1 MPWTKARKRGNPLRK
16 TEGEWEWQK
25 KYRIWDANRKIFLY
39 PENWVEPE
47 LRLPTRFRESLRE
60 VMAFICP
67 NRGAEKNHKR
77 TRRPAQRKGVC
88 LLVTGKNRIGAL
100 AAQTLAHD
108 LGKNLY
114 RVDLGAVV
122 SKYIGE
128 TEKNLRRVFDAANS
142 SGAILFF
149 DEADALFG
157 KRSEVKDSHDRYAN
171 IEINYLLQRMESYRG
186 LAVLA
191 TNRKG
196 DLDPAFLRRIRF
208 VVNFPFPEAAQRI
221 EIWRGVF
228 PSQTP
233 TEGLDLHKLA
243 RLNIAGGNIRNIAL
257 NAAFLAAGA

>member
-47 LRLPTRFRESLRE
+47 LRLPTRFRASLRE
-60 VMAFICP
+60 VVAFICP

-100 AAQTLAHD
+100 VAAQTLDHD

-142 SGAILFF
+142 SGAVLFF

-157 KRSEVKDSHDRYAN
+157 KRTEVKDSHARYAN
-171 IEINYLLQRMESYRG
+171 IELNYLLQRIEDYAG
-186 LAVLA
+186 LAIL
-191 TNRKG
+191 TTGNRNKI
-196 DLDPAFLRRIRF
+196 DNAFSRRFHF
-208 VVNFPFPEAAQRI
+208 VISIPQRRKPRRK
-221 EIWRGVF
+221 E
-228 PSQTP
+228 SS
-233 TEGLDLHKLA
+233 A
-243 RLNIAGGNIRNIAL
+243 R
-257 NAAFLAAGA
+257 

>member
-1 MPWTKARKRGNPLRK
+1 MPRTKARKQGKPLRK
-16 TEGEWEWQK
+16 TEAEWEWLK

-47 LRLPTRFRESLRE
+47 LRLPTRFGASLRE
-60 VMAFICP
+60 VVRFICP

-100 AAQTLAHD
+100 VAAQTLARN

-114 RVDLGAVV
+114 RVDLDAVF

-142 SGAILFF
+142 SGAVLFF

-157 KRSEVKDSHDRYAN
+157 KRTDVHDSHDGYAN
-171 IEINYLLQRMESYRG
+171 IEINYLLQRIEDYAG
-186 LAVLA
+186 PAILA
-191 TNRKG
+191 TGTRNKIDNAFSRRFHFVISIPQRRK
-196 DLDPAFLRRIRF
+196 PRRK
-208 VVNFPFPEAAQRI
+208 E
-221 EIWRGVF
+221 
-228 PSQTP
+228 SS
-233 TEGLDLHKLA
+233 A
-243 RLNIAGGNIRNIAL
+243 R
-257 NAAFLAAGA
+257 